1 MKHLVLIL
9 AAVLCLLFA
18 SKAEAQTATYEHNL
32 TWQDNSDNEDGF
44 KIERKTPSI
53 PGDTF
58 GEIGQVGANVATY
71 KDTVND
77 GQQRCFRVRAFNAA
91 GDSGFTN
98 EACGLHKPKDPVS
111 LTVTVTVVVTV
122 TVP

>member
-1 MKHLVLIL
+1 MKNIILIL
-9 AAVLCLLFA
+9 TAVLGLLFA
-18 SKAEAQTATYEHNL
+18 GQAQAQTTAYEHNL

-58 GEIGQVGANVATY
+58 GEIAQVGAGVETY
-71 KDTVND
+71 KDTVAD
-77 GQQRCFRVRAFNAA
+77 GQERCFRVRAFNAA
-91 GDSGFTN
+91 GDSAFTN
-98 EACGLHKPKDPVS
+98 EACGLPKPRDPIT
-111 LTVTVTVVVTV
+111 LTVTVTIVI

>member
-1 MKHLVLIL
+1 MKNLVLIL

-18 SKAEAQTATYEHNL
+18 SKVEAQTATYEHNL

-44 KIERKTPSI
+44 KVERKTPSI

-58 GEIGQVGANVATY
+58 GEIAQVIANVATY
-71 KDTVND
+71 KDTVAD
-77 GQQRCFRVRAFNAA
+77 GQERCYRVRAFNAA
-91 GDSGFTN
+91 GDSAFTN
-98 EACGLHKPKDPVS
+98 EACGLPKPRDPIT
-111 LTVTVTVVVTV
+111 LTVTVTIVI